1 MVYAYNFDVIF
12 ISYDEPN
19 ADENWKYLQSLIGHG
34 KRVHGIKGIDAA
46 HKEAAR
52 IAYSDHFFIID
63 GDSRPH
69 EYFFG
74 QELNDL
80 NFNYVYSWPAINVV
94 NGLMYGNGGAKLWPK
109 HTMLNMK
116 SHEETGGTD
125 FCWTVPYYQ
134 MDTSW
139 STTHCNATPYQ
150 AFRTGFRE
158 GVRLGLDQ
166 GKKQSN
172 IVSLQN
178 VNYSRL
184 LSWLTIGRHELN
196 GEWCI
201 HGARLGCYLT
211 NCLDLD
217 ISLISNYSWFEKNWE
232 DDWKHRTSDQCIE
245 LGVKICDMLGIEDII
260 ELDKKQSKFIK
271 SLLHNPPRHGLMLP
285 DLGKKEYLEK
295 MGIWK
300 DE

>member
-19 ADENWKYLQSLIGHG
+19 ADENWKYLQSIIGHG

-74 QELNDL
+74 QELDNL
-80 NFNYVYSWPAINVV
+80 NPNYVYSWPAINSV

-109 HTMLNMK
+109 HTMINMK

-125 FCWTVPYYQ
+125 FCWSIPYFQ
-134 MDTSW
+134 MDKSH
-139 STTHCNATPYQ
+139 STTHCNITSYQ

-158 GVRLGLDQ
+158 GVRLCLNQ
-166 GKKQSN
+166 GAKQS
-172 IVSLQN
+172 SLDFIPK

-184 LSWLTIGRHELN
+184 LTWLTVGRHTPN
-196 GEWCI
+196 GEWCM
-201 HGARLGCYLT
+201 HGARLGCYLANCT
-211 NCLDLD
+211 NLD
-217 ISLISNYSWFEKNWE
+217 ISLISDYKWFEKNWE
-232 DDWKHRTSDQCIE
+232 GDWKKRTPKQCIE
-245 LGVKICDMLGIEDII
+245 LGIKLCNTLGIEII
-260 ELDKKQSKFIK
+260 ELDEKQSKFTK
-271 SLLHNPPRHGLMLP
+271 TLLHNPPRHGLMIP
-285 DLGKKEYLEK
+285 QLGDELYLKKIGL
-295 MGIWK
+295 WK
-300 DE
+300 NV